1 MSDTIQRASGSIK
14 RIGALFY
21 ARNLEF
27 VRDRAA
33 LVWNLVFPLLL
44 VIGFSLI
51 FSGPPKPL
59 VQIGVLG
66 ALPAAYQPLQ
76 RIPLLKLLP
85 YDDEGRG
92 QLKVR
97 HHQLDL
103 LLAPAR
109 GRYWVNP
116 DAPQGA
122 MAEYLLRQAVSVP
135 LHKETLSGQAIRYGD
150 WLLPGVIGMNL
161 MFSGLFGV
169 GFVIVRYRK
178 NGVLKRLRATPL
190 SAAEFLCAQL
200 LSRVLITLVVSLLVF
215 LVAYWLLGVPLLG
228 SGWLLLLIA
237 LAGGTAMASLGL
249 LIAARIQNEELAS
262 GLLNLISLPMMFLSG
277 VWFSLEG
284 APPWLQSIG
293 ARLPLSQII
302 EAARAVM
309 LEGAG
314 WQQVAGPLAQVM
326 LFALLC
332 VALGAM
338 LFKWSAK

>member
-1 MSDTIQRASGSIK
+1 MSGSVK
-14 RIGALFY
+14 RIGALFH

-33 LVWNLVFPLLL
+33 LIWNLAFPLLL

-66 ALPAAYQPLQ
+66 ALPAAYQPLGA
-76 RIPLLKLLP
+76 IPLLKLIP
-85 YDDEGRG
+85 YEDEGRG
-92 QLKVR
+92 RLKVR

-103 LLAPAR
+103 LLSPAQ

-122 MAEYLLRQAVSVP
+122 MAEYLLRQAVLMP
-135 LHKETLSGQAIRYGD
+135 LQKETLSGQAIRYGD

-215 LVAYWLLGVPLLG
+215 LVAYWLLDVPLLG

-237 LAGGTAMASLGL
+237 LIGGAAMASLGL

-284 APPWLQSIG
+284 SPPWLQAVA

-302 EAARAVM
+302 DAARAVM

-314 WQQVAGPLAQVM
+314 WQEVAGPLAQVV
-326 LFALLC
+326 LFALVC
-332 VALGAM
+332 VTLGAA

>member
-1 MSDTIQRASGSIK
+1 MKGAIK

-33 LVWNLVFPLLL
+33 LVWNLAFPLLL
-44 VIGFSLI
+44 VVGFSLI

-59 VQIGVLG
+59 VQMGVVGELT
-66 ALPAAYQPLQ
+66 AAYAPLNA
-76 RIPLLKLLP
+76 IPLLKLIP
-85 YDDEGRG
+85 YDDERKG

-103 LLAPAR
+103 LLSP
-109 GRYWVNP
+109 GSDRYWVNP
-116 DAPQGA
+116 DAGQGA
-122 MAEYLLRQAVSVP
+122 MAEYLLRQAISRP
-135 LHKETLSGQAIRYGD
+135 LVKETLSGQAIRYGD

-200 LSRVLITLVVSLLVF
+200 LSRIVITLVVSLLVF

-237 LAGGTAMASLGL
+237 LAGGAAMVSLGL

-262 GLLNLISLPMMFLSG
+262 GLLNVISMPMMLLSG

-284 APPWLQSIG
+284 APVWLQQL
-293 ARLPLSQII
+293 AAWLPLSQII
-302 EAARAVM
+302 TAARAVM

-314 WQQVAGPLAQVM
+314 WAEVAAPLGWIL
-326 LFALLC
+326 LFTLC
-332 VALGAM
+332 CLTLGSA
-338 LFKWSAK
+338 LFKWNSQ